1 MTTCILTIRFERFLG
16 WAMAGGLCLAMVM
29 GSTGCKKKKPT
40 EQQRYRKIQKGFK
53 FRAYKNLSGKA
64 LPPLVKLYNSRAKE
78 GDKVSVFLCRLVL
91 GYGWMVNSK
100 SELTIAEGLLI
111 TEDRSTTKFGRALGH
126 LLLSIGMHGAG
137 LKTLATREKDKAGD
151 AIGTENQRKQTDA
164 VLAVGYALL
173 AVHALREKQYGP
185 AIVFLR
191 GFDTVTGIGW
201 PVPLVEV
208 IKDIQDKKYQRAMI
222 RAKKLSKDE
231 QVPAPIRA
239 ELASMVAAMEK
250 KGGPVESQ
258 LFLPRLMSRLLF
270 EELRKSKKL
279 AGAFSVTDNVRNRAS
294 SLRSVS
300 VKKKTRSVLKR
311 IFDWV
316 GL

>member
-1 MTTCILTIRFERFLG
+1 MTRRTLTFRNRRAFG
-16 WAMAGGLCLAMVM
+16 WATACLISLAMVS
-29 GSTGCKKKKPT
+29 GTTGCNKKKPT
-40 EQQRYRKIQKGFK
+40 EQQRYRKIPKGFK
-53 FRAYKNLSGKA
+53 FRAYKKLSGKA
-64 LPPLVKLYNSRAKE
+64 LPPLVKVYNSRAKE
-78 GDKVSVFLCRLVL
+78 GDRVSVFLCRLVL

-111 TEDRSTTKFGRALGH
+111 TEDSSTTAFGRALGH

-137 LKTLATREKDKAGD
+137 LETLATQEKDKAGD

-173 AVHALREKQYGP
+173 AFHALREKQVGP

-208 IKDIQDKKYQRAMI
+208 LKDLQDKKYQRALI

-231 QVPAPIRA
+231 QVPAPIRT
-239 ELASMVAAMEK
+239 ELAALVAAAEK
-250 KGGPVESQ
+250 KGGPVESKV
-258 LFLPRLMSRLLF
+258 FWPRLMSRVLYD
-270 EELRKSKKL
+270 ELRKSKKL
-279 AGAFSVTDNVRNRAS
+279 AGAFSITDKVRKRAS

-300 VKKKTRSVLKR
+300 VKKKARSVLKR
-311 IFDWV
+311 IID
-316 GL
+316 